1 MFRRR
6 TDPAETFGLKKRE
19 EVPVITDFDL
29 SFSMNYSEHISEL
42 LAMLLKGV
50 SLKKLQSKRRDYK
63 KSESLDVYLLK
74 YVVHLGMPLLI
85 LLLPSSCRK
94 IMINDTAS
102 WTISASFN
110 INHLCMC
117 LDLCK
122 Y

>member
-63 KSESLDVYLLK
+63 KSESLDVYL
-74 YVVHLGMPLLI
+74 H
-85 LLLPSSCRK
+85 
-94 IMINDTAS
+94 T
-102 WTISASFN
+102 
-110 INHLCMC
+110 
-117 LDLCK
+117 
-122 Y
+122 